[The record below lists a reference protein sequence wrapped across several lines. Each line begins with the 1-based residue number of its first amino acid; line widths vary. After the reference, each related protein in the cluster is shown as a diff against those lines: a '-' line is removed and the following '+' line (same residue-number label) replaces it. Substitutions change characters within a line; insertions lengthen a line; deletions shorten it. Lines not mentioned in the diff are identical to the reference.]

1 MANVSEK
8 FGLRPYKSL
17 NGAPWNGAQNRYT
30 IAANYGTAIF
40 QGDLVVPTAAGN
52 IERYDVTASSGAV
65 KPIGVFNGVFY
76 TDPTTSKPT
85 FGNYYPGS
93 INASDIVANVIDDPN
108 TLFLIDSDEA
118 FTRAGLFI
126 GYKTTNVTGNT
137 VTGISKVQLD
147 TSTADSTNAIPLQ
160 AVDIC
165 QDVNNE
171 DTTAANANIVVR
183 IQNHFLNPPAAAG
196 DTGV

>member
-1 MANVSEK
+1 MANQSEK

-17 NGAPWNGAQNRYT
+17 NGAPWNNAQNRYT

-40 QGDLVVPTAAGN
+40 QGDLVVPVAAGN

-76 TDPTTSKPT
+76 TDPTTKKPT
-85 FGNYYPGS
+85 FSNFYPGS
-93 INASDIVANVIDDPN
+93 INVIDDPN
-108 TLFLIDSDEA
+108 TLFLVDSDEA

-137 VTGISKVQLD
+137 ATGISKVQLD

-160 AVDIC
+160 AVDIS
-165 QDVNNE
+165 QDVNNS
-171 DTTAANANIVVR
+171 DTTAANANVIVR